1 MNWLI
6 FLGILVVLEFDE
18 EAAELNIHLMFPK
31 GILSIIALLVSNTTF
46 PCLAQFLESSIE

>member
-6 FLGILVVLEFDE
+6 FLRILVVLEFDE

-31 GILSIIALLVSNTTF
+31 AILSITALSIA
-46 PCLAQFLESSIE
+46 

>member
-6 FLGILVVLEFDE
+6 FLGVLVVLEFDE

-46 PCLAQFLESSIE
+46 LCLAQFLESSIE

>member
-31 GILSIIALLVSNTTF
+31 GILSIIALLVSFISNTTF
-46 PCLAQFLESSIE
+46 QCLAQFLS